1 MSKSPVIDVA
11 VERLPIR
18 LGQFLKFAGL
28 LDTGADAK
36 EAVESGE
43 VVVNGDVETR
53 RGRRLEAGDVVR
65 VGGGAARVV
74 GDR

>member
-1 MSKSPVIDVA
+1 MSASPVIDVT
-11 VERLPIR
+11 VDRLPIR

-74 GDR
+74 GVQ